1 MAKHGKVLGV
11 VSSYYCVRYHQSVTL
26 LLLLVYGRGFS
37 RTVGW
42 LIIGA
47 DPHLTAS
54 GHSFVVLIRF

>member
-1 MAKHGKVLGV
+1 MGG
-11 VSSYYCVRYHQSVTL
+11 CVRYHQSVTL

-47 DPHLTAS
+47 DPHLPHLAIPLL
-54 GHSFVVLIRF
+54 F

>member
-42 LIIGA
+42 LIIGS
-47 DPHLTAS
+47 DSH
-54 GHSFVVLIRF
+54 LIRILPFHSVEIRF